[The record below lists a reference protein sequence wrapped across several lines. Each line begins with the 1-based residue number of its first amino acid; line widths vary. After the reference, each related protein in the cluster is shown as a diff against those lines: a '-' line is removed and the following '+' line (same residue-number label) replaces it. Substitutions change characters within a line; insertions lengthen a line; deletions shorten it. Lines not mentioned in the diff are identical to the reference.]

1 MKFSSLSKSALAA
14 LLTLVIVFACGWMY
28 QSGSDCRSFAIKP
41 TPDPLPAA
49 KAFLD
54 CIKAGDYDGCSQY
67 IYDCESINFSDPP
80 ESAAGAA
87 FKKGLADNF
96 DYAITGKAKKDGVNA
111 SVDMQLTCLDL
122 EQVNEAYKQVV
133 TEVAKDDA
141 WLGVEIY
148 SEEYALEAAAKA
160 AEKIL
165 EQPEEYVVTRQYTL
179 KLMYSDSR
187 WQVVCDDELYQIILG
202 FPNKQ

>member
-1 MKFSSLSKSALAA
+1 LYS
-14 LLTLVIVFACGWMY
+14 Y
-28 QSGSDCRSFAIKP
+28 
-41 TPDPLPAA
+41 
-49 KAFLD
+49 
-54 CIKAGDYDGCSQY
+54 
-67 IYDCESINFSDPP
+67 
-80 ESAAGAA
+80 
-87 FKKGLADNF
+87 
-96 DYAITGKAKKDGVNA
+96 
-111 SVDMQLTCLDL
+111 
-122 EQVNEAYKQVV
+122 NEY
-133 TEVAKDDA
+133 KDDA